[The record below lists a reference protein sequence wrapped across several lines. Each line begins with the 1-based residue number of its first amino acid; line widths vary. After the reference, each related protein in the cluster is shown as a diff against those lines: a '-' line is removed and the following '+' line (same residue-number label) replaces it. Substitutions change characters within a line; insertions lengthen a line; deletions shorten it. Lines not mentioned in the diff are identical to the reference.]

1 MSLSERAKQERAKR
15 LEAFLNDQ
23 GWSAATRSPLAGD
36 ASTRRYERLRLP
48 GYDAILM
55 DAPPSAESAPCPP
68 SASVD
73 ERIKLGYN
81 ASARLAASRVDAF
94 VAISGRLRYMQLSAP
109 EIFAHDCKQGFA
121 IVEDLGDSIYAAEI
135 RQNGAAELDLYS
147 EAIDTLLQL
156 HKSSPPRSLEYKG
169 AEWPVMLYDET
180 ALLAETDL
188 LLDWYAEKH
197 RGVTIDP
204 AARAKWKD
212 AWRDVFPSLGAARPV
227 LVLRDYH
234 AENLLWLPN
243 RDAGKRTGLLDFQD
257 ALAGHPAYDLV
268 SLLEDARRDVDPDL
282 AKQMVERY
290 VSGAFDLEIDPF
302 HASYAVLG
310 AQRNA
315 KIIGIF
321 CRLSIRDGKARYLD
335 LLPRVQAHF
344 RRNLA
349 HPVLAPVA
357 RWFDAYLPTEELAP
371 AL

>member
-15 LEAFLNDQ
+15 LEVFLREH
-23 GWSAATRSPLAGD
+23 GWSEATRLPLAGD
-36 ASTRRYERLRLP
+36 ASTRRYERLVLP
-48 GYDAILM
+48 GYPAILM

-68 SASVD
+68 NASAD

-94 VAISGRLRYMQLSAP
+94 VALAGRLRYAQLSAP
-109 EIFAHDCKQGFA
+109 EIFAHDSKQGFA

-135 RQNGAAELDLYS
+135 RNGASELDLYS

-169 AEWPVMLYDET
+169 ASWPMMLYDDT
-180 ALLAETDL
+180 ALLAETEL
-188 LLDWYAEKH
+188 LLDWYAE
-197 RGVTIDP
+197 RRCGITMTP
-204 AARAKWKD
+204 AARATWRD
-212 AWRDVFPSLGAARPV
+212 AWSAVFPVLGAARPV

-243 RDAGKRTGLLDFQD
+243 REPGKRTGLLDFQD

-282 AKQMVERY
+282 AQAMIERY
-290 VSGAFDLEIDPF
+290 VAGAFDLEVEPF

-321 CRLSIRDGKARYLD
+321 CRLALRDSKDRYLD

-344 RRNLA
+344 TRNIA
-349 HPVLAPVA
+349 HPALAPVA
-357 RWFDAYLPTEELAP
+357 RWFEANLPATELVP
-371 AL
+371 A